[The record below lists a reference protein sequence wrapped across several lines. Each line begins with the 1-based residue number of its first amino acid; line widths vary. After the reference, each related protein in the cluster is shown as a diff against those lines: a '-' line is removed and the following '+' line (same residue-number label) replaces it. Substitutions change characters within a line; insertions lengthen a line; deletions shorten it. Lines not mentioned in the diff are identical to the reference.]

1 MPTFKRQLI
10 QNIIMKNSKSKLL
23 LLFLFVSAIS
33 IQAQNITQPRPSQ
46 QATITQRL
54 GISDVTIVYHSPEV
68 KGRKIWGTTIPYGSI
83 WRAGANENTTIHFTH
98 DAMVEGKPIAAGTYG
113 LFMIPGESEFQILFS
128 KYHQSW
134 GTITPKEDEV
144 VLKVTVAPTAIP
156 AQEWLSYDFI
166 DRGSKS
172 LTAALK
178 WDTVSVPF
186 KIEYD
191 VNKIVVDNARAE
203 LKGLAGFGQGYNQAA
218 SYCLNNNYNLDEAM
232 TWIDQSI
239 GNGKS
244 FLNLSVKSGLLAK
257 QGKNDESGK
266 LMEEALTLANGNQ
279 LNRYGYQ
286 LLGQGDAKGA
296 INIFSMNVEKN
307 ADHPFIWGFMDSLGE
322 AYLADGNK
330 KMALKYYKQAKT
342 KAPEAQ
348 YAYLDGVIA
357 SIEAM

>member
-1 MPTFKRQLI
+1 
-10 QNIIMKNSKSKLL
+10 MKNSKSKLL
-23 LLFLFVSAIS
+23 MLFLFVSAIS
-33 IQAQNITQPRPSQ
+33 IQAQNITQPRASQ
-46 QATITQRL
+46 EATITQRL
-54 GISDVTIVYHSPEV
+54 GISDVSIVYHSPAV
-68 KGRKIWGTTIPYGSI
+68 KGRKIWGATIPYGSI

-113 LFMIPGESEFQILFS
+113 LFMVPGENEFEILFS

-134 GTITPKEDEV
+134 GTITPTEDEV
-144 VLKVTVAPTAIP
+144 VLKVTVVPTVIP
-156 AQEWLSYDFI
+156 SQEWLSFNFI

-172 LTAALK
+172 LTAALQ
-178 WDTVSVPF
+178 WDTLSVPF

-218 SYCLNNNYNLDEAM
+218 SYCLRNDYNLEEAM
-232 TWIDQSI
+232 TWIDRSI
-239 GNGKS
+239 SNGKS

-257 QGKNDESGK
+257 QDKTEASAK
-266 LMEEALTLANGNQ
+266 LMEEAITLANPNQ
-279 LNRYGYQ
+279 LNQHGYQ

-296 INIFSMNVEKN
+296 IKIFTMNVEKN
-307 ADHPFIWGFMDSLGE
+307 PDHVFIWGFTDSLGE

-348 YAYLDGVIA
+348 QAYLDGVIA
-357 SIEAM
+357 GIEAM